1 MSHRTVIPFGPQHP
15 VLPEPIQLK
24 LICEGEKIVEVLP
37 NIGYIHRGIEKGG
50 EIKDFQQTLHLI
62 ERICGICSFMHA
74 MTYAQGIE
82 ELLNME
88 IPPRAKY
95 LRISWAELSRIH
107 SHLLWLG
114 LLADA
119 IGFESLFMQFW
130 KIRETV
136 LDLLELTTGQRVIQS
151 ACVIGGVRR
160 DIDAQMAEKIK
171 ADLKSVKE
179 AMDKLLPVLLED
191 YTLKTRTVGIGMLSK
206 EQAMILGAVGPTAR
220 ASGVNQDLRTLNY
233 IPYDKVGFEPIIE
246 TAGDS
251 YARALVRTKEL
262 YQSIGMVIKA
272 LDMAPKGELNVPVE
286 SWPNGE
292 VIARVEQPR
301 GEVFYYIKGNG
312 TRNLERLR
320 IRTPTF
326 ANIPTLLVMIPG
338 TTMADLPVIVLSID
352 PCISCTER

>member
-24 LICEGEKIVEVLP
+24 LVCEGEKIVEVLP

-62 ERICGICSFMHA
+62 ERTCGICSFMHA
-74 MTYAQGIE
+74 LTYAQGIE
-82 ELLNME
+82 ELLKLE
-88 IPPRAKY
+88 VPPRAQY
-95 LRISWAELSRIH
+95 LRVAWAELSRIH

-114 LLADA
+114 LLSDA

-136 LDLLELTTGQRVIQS
+136 LDLFELTTGQRVIQS
-151 ACVIGGVRR
+151 ACIIGGVRR
-160 DIDAQMAEKIK
+160 DIDVQMAAKIK
-171 ADLKSVKE
+171 ADLQKVKE
-179 AMDKLLPVLLED
+179 ELDKMLPVLLED
-191 YTLKTRTVGIGMLSK
+191 YSLKTRTVGIGMLSNA
-206 EQAMILGAVGPTAR
+206 QAMSLGAVGPTAR
-220 ASGVNQDLRTLNY
+220 ASGVRQDLRLLNY
-233 IPYDKVGFEPIIE
+233 LPYDKVGFEPITE

-251 YARALVRTKEL
+251 YARALVRTKEA

-272 LDMAPKGELNVPVE
+272 LDLAPKGELSVPVE

-292 VIARVEQPR
+292 ATSRVEQPR

-312 TRNLERLR
+312 TRNLERLK

>member
-24 LICEGEKIVEVLP
+24 LVCEGEKIVEVIP

-62 ERICGICSFMHA
+62 ERTCGICSFIHA
-74 MTYAQGIE
+74 LTYSQGIE
-82 ELLNME
+82 DLLKME
-88 IPPRAKY
+88 VPPRAKY
-95 LRISWAELSRIH
+95 LRVAWSELSRIH

-130 KIRETV
+130 KIRESI
-136 LDLLELTTGQRVIQS
+136 LDLFELTTGQRVIQS
-151 ACVIGGVRR
+151 ACIIGGVRR
-160 DIDAQMAEKIK
+160 NIDDQMASKIK
-171 ADLKSVKE
+171 TDLQSVKE
-179 AMDKLLPVLLED
+179 ALDEMLPVLLED
-191 YTLKTRTVGIGMLSK
+191 YSLKARTVGAGMLSK
-206 EQAMILGAVGPTAR
+206 EQAMTLGAVGPTAR
-220 ASGVNQDLRTLNY
+220 ASGVRQDSRSLNY
-233 IPYDKVGFEPIIE
+233 LPYDELGFEPITE

-251 YARALVRTKEL
+251 YARALVRTKEI
-262 YQSIGMVIKA
+262 YQSIGIVLKA
-272 LDMAPKGELNVPVE
+272 LDAAPRGELSVPVK

-292 VIARVEQPR
+292 AIQRVEQPR

-312 TRNLERLR
+312 TRNLERLK

-326 ANIPTLLVMIPG
+326 ANIPTLLVMLPG
-338 TTMADLPVIVLSID
+338 ASMADLPVIVLSID